1 MVYRWLYC
9 DNKTVCTYSN
19 SERSGTIH
27 GNYTADGFCAC
38 GEKYQPAA
46 KNDSGVYQITNAGNL
61 LWFAALVNGD
71 QTHAEFDAQ
80 NTAASA
86 VLTANITIPEGQTW
100 TPIGTSS
107 NPYTGTFDGAGNTIE
122 GLKIEGGSAQ
132 YQGFVG
138 YLGAGA
144 IQNLTLGES
153 CSVTG
158 GKYSGGVCGWNDAG
172 AITGCTNKGAVNGS
186 DRDTGGICGSAR
198 KGSAIQNC
206 TTQARS
212 PATPRTPAASAAIP
226 TALSPAAATPATC
239 PRANMWAASAAIP
252 TQTPPSPTAITPAA
266 SPPDNI
272 PAAVCGG
279 NGGAIA
285 NCHNAGATDYGVCG
299 NNKSSDENSITN
311 CYYLDTT
318 CFQRHRRHRQRHR
331 HRQNRHG
338 VRLRR
343 GDVPAQRLHQ

>member
-1 MVYRWLYC
+1 MLDSSHGVVYRWLYC
-9 DNKTVCTYSN
+9 DNKTACTYSN

-122 GLKIEGGSAQ
+122 DLKIEGGSAQ

-206 TTQARS
+206 TNTGTVTGDTQN
-212 PATPRTPAASAAIP
+212 T
-226 TALSPAAATPATC
+226 
-239 PRANMWAASAAIP
+239 
-252 TQTPPSPTAITPAA
+252 
-266 SPPDNI
+266 
-272 PAAVCGG
+272 G
-279 NGGAIA
+279 
-285 NCHNAGATDYGVCG
+285 GVCG
-299 NNKSSDENSITN
+299 YSDGVVAGCCN
-311 CYYLDTT
+311 T
-318 CFQRHRRHRQRHR
+318 C
-331 HRQNRHG
+331 
-338 VRLRR
+338 LLYTS
-343 GDVPAQRLHQ
+343 DAADD